1 MLPAMIYH
9 LYDDNRQHMA
19 MSESFGDLRNVALQA
34 FQQEG
39 LPFAI
44 IRWSDSNG
52 RHQEMRVTLA
62 SLTAAGRRQV
72 QSAPQVRPRQSSVSR
87 ASARQRANL
96 LVGTVIL
103 VLLLFLTNEIASIIL
118 RKPLSAAVFGY

>member
-1 MLPAMIYH
+1 MIYH

-19 MSESFGDLRNVALQA
+19 MSESFGDLRNVAMQA

-39 LPFAI
+39 LPFAF
-44 IRWSDSNG
+44 IRWSDTSG
-52 RHQEMRVTLA
+52 RQQELRVTLA
-62 SLTAAGRRQV
+62 SLTAVGRRQV
-72 QSAPQVRPRQSSVSR
+72 QSAPQARPRQSSGSR

-96 LVGTVIL
+96 LVGTVII

-118 RKPLSAAVFGY
+118 QKPLSVAVFGY